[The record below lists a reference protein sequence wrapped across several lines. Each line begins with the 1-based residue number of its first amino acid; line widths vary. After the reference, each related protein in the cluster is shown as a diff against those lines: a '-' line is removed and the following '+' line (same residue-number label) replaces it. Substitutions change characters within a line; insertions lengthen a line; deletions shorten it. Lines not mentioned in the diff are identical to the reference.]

1 MPSLTLTL
9 HVEWGCSARLM
20 GRAYGVGWI
29 HVVDELV
36 AGVEARTVKPVVG
49 PESHT
54 EELSVGLNFE
64 VLELAAVPW
73 VLAVPRH
80 EVGELHVVAGRG
92 RFTPADSMLH
102 ETARLFVCYSKY
114 TNIQRNRRIKQNT
127 WWWLTFFNTS
137 KRCTLFNIQMYDK
150 PIL

>member
-1 MPSLTLTL
+1 MTLTL

-20 GRAYGVGWI
+20 GRTHGVGWV

-54 EELSVGLNFE
+54 EELSVGLDFE

-73 VLAVPRH
+73 VLAVSRH

-92 RFTPADSMLH
+92 RFTPADSKDLR
-102 ETARLFVCYSKY
+102 TKLSTLFVCYSKY
-114 TNIQRNRRIKQNT
+114 ANIQRNRRIKQYT
-127 WWWLTFFNTS
+127 WWRRKVSNTP
-137 KRCTLFNIQMYDK
+137 KRCTLFNIQMYDT